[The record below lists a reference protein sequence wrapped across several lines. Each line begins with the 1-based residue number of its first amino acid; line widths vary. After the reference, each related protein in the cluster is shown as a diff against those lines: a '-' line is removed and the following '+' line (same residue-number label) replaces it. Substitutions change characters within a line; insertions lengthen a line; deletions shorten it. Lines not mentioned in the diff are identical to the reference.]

1 MFAYSIIEAYMKA
14 KNYTQAKQAAADLG
28 FDASMISN
36 IKRGAKKLP
45 EESAIY
51 MAERCGMDVD
61 EVMLKLRAEQA
72 KSESEKAV
80 WERILKKYKHG
91 MNPTISLTI
100 SGLLASLPSLNDFAL
115 CILC

>member
-1 MFAYSIIEAYMKA
+1 MKA

-51 MAERCGMDVD
+51 MAERCGLDVD
-61 EVMLKLRAEQA
+61 EVMIKLRAEQA
-72 KSESEKAV
+72 KSESERAV

-91 MNPTISLTI
+91 INPTMSLLI
-100 SGLLASLPSLNDFAL
+100 SGLLLSFQWLPDFAL
-115 CILC
+115 CNPMLNMGFQRKT